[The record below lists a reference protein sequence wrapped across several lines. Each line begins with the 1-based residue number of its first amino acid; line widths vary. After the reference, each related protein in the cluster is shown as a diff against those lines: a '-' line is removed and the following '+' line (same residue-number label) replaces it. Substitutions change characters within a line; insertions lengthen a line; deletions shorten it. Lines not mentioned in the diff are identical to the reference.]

1 MGYKRSKSF
10 HAYLAIIVL
19 SPLPLGSNRLWA
31 WSLLAAFTFF
41 VLFRHIHKAIKYD
54 RRAFAKINSSAKLQI
69 NLLLLTAFWVFL
81 QPFFIP
87 NLAPND
93 LLLNAIKSLFFIGF
107 FILGA
112 YSITNLKQ
120 AKTLMLVIVV
130 SAIFQATYGAFMTLS
145 GLEFNF
151 FAQKTDYLGRAT
163 GTFINRNHFAGYLEL
178 SLAISI
184 GLMISTE
191 TDLSGNI
198 RQKTRKIIE
207 LMLSSK
213 ALVRLGIIIMVIAL
227 VLSRSRMG
235 NTAFFASLF
244 IAGVLALILM
254 RKKSKSLS
262 ILLISLIIF
271 DIAILSTF
279 FGLEKVTERI
289 QGSSLQYETR
299 DEVAQDA
306 LNMFLDR
313 PLTGHGLGSFKHTYP
328 AYRSESVYNVQIYDY
343 VHNDY
348 LQFLLELGIIP
359 FLLLLLVCLISLK
372 NALLGMRKKGSSL
385 RKGMAFASLMGISA
399 IAIHS
404 TVDFNLQIPANALLF
419 MVILNLGN
427 LSYHR
432 LSSTKTQHS

>member
-1 MGYKRSKSF
+1 MRYTGSKSF
-10 HAYLAIIVL
+10 NAYLAIIIL

-31 WSLLAAFTFF
+31 WSLLASFTFF
-41 VLFRHIHKAIKYD
+41 VLFRHISKAFKYN
-54 RRAFAKINSSAKLQI
+54 RKPFSKINSSSKLQI
-69 NLLLLTAFWVFL
+69 KLLLLTALWVCF
-81 QPFFIP
+81 QPLFIP
-87 NLAPND
+87 NLAPNE
-93 LLLNAIKSLFFIGF
+93 LLLNAVKSLFFVSF
-107 FILGA
+107 FTLGT
-112 YSITNLKQ
+112 YCIRSLKQ
-120 AKTLMLVIVV
+120 AKILMLVIVI
-130 SAIFQATYGAFMTLS
+130 SAIFQASYGAFMTLS

-163 GTFINRNHFAGYLEL
+163 GTFINRNHFAGFLEL
-178 SLAISI
+178 SLAVGI
-184 GLMISTE
+184 GLMLTTE
-191 TDLSGNI
+191 TDLSGGI
-198 RQKTRKIIE
+198 RQKTKKIIE

-213 ALVRLGIIIMVIAL
+213 ALIRLGIVIMVIAL

-262 ILLISLIIF
+262 ILLISLIVF

-289 QGSSLQYETR
+289 QGSSLEYETR

-306 LNMFLDR
+306 LTMFLDR
-313 PLTGHGLGSFKHTYP
+313 PLTGHGLGSFKYTYP
-328 AYRSESVYNVQIYDY
+328 AYRSESVYNVQIYDH

-372 NALLGMRKKGSSL
+372 NALLGMRTSDNSL
-385 RKGMAFASLMGISA
+385 KKGMAFASLMGISA

-404 TVDFNLQIPANALLF
+404 TVDFNLQIPANILLF

-432 LSSTKTQHS
+432 TPSTKRQHS